1 MDGASVGTSIATLML
16 SLALNITIP
25 SDLAMSGAITLEGQ
39 VLAVGSVEEKLK
51 AAKKGGVKKVF
62 LPAENQTNVENLDL
76 KEEIEIV
83 FVSKYEDIF
92 NSVFK

>member
-1 MDGASVGTSIATLML
+1 MDGESVGTSIATLML

-25 SDLAMSGAITLEGQ
+25 SDLAMSGPITLEGK
-39 VLAVGSVEEKLK
+39 VLPVESVEEKLK

-62 LPAENQTNVENLDL
+62 LPAENQTDVENLDIDL
-76 KEEIEIV
+76 DIV
-83 FVSKYEDIF
+83 YVSKYEDIF

>member
-1 MDGASVGTSIATLML
+1 MS

-39 VLAVGSVEEKLK
+39 VLAVESVEEK
-51 AAKKGGVKKVF
+51 AKKGGIKKVF
-62 LPAENQTNVENLDL
+62 LPEENQIDVENLDI
-76 KEEIEIV
+76 KDIDIV
-83 FVSKYEDIF
+83 YVSKYKDIF